1 MPRSRENG
9 GHETSDESGP
19 SNLIFAELLLVVAL
33 VVVTTLE
40 DEVAPS
46 LIPDAQE
53 KRLLVVCPSRNE
65 SSGTRTNT
73 DRSRERSSVDV
84 LISSSRHSR

>member
-1 MPRSRENG
+1 MEEMQTPAAA
-9 GHETSDESGP
+9 GHPVGAVSM
-19 SNLIFAELLLVVAL
+19 AMALVVAL

-53 KRLLVVCPSRNE
+53 KRLLVVCPCRNE